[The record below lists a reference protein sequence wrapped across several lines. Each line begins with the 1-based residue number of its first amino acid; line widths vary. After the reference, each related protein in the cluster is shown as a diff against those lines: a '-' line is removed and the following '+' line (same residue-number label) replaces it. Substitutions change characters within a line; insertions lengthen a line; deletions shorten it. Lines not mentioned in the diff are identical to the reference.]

1 MLSKLIKC
9 LSRKHGTRVVV
20 LIDEYDAPV
29 TNNLSKLKLVQ
40 DNREVL
46 RDFYFILKSCD
57 EYLRFVFVTGV
68 TRYAFMGLSAGL
80 NQLNDLTL
88 DENFAGVCGFTIDE
102 FDDCFKKR
110 LSYCLNTLTTKGR
123 IAPNSTL
130 PDLRSQ
136 ILKWYDGYI
145 WLSF

>member
-1 MLSKLIKC
+1 MLSKFIKG

-29 TNNLSKLKLVQ
+29 TNNLSKLKLAQ

-46 RDFYFILKSCD
+46 RDFYSILKSCD

-80 NQLNDLTL
+80 NQLNDLTF

-102 FDDCFKKR
+102 FDDCFQEW
-110 LSYCLNTLTTKGR
+110 LSYCLNTLTIKGR
-123 IAPNSTL
+123 IAPNST
-130 PDLRSQ
+130 
-136 ILKWYDGYI
+136 
-145 WLSF
+145 